1 MAFLERKKI
10 TIDDGYFEKN
20 IEIFVKK
27 YLINELDESKI
38 YRILGRALDS
48 VLKEKLEEKEKI
60 NEYFKEE
67 FNNVV
72 FDNEFSVGQM
82 PIEYECK
89 LVEEVEKFVK
99 VEEAS
104 KSQIFLYDL
113 YSFII
118 NFEHEENSMF
128 YKIKKLSE
136 DISNSTD
143 FDLYYKLTP
152 NIKESYHENISI
164 PYAIVSEKYF
174 KNALEVSGKKIKV
187 PGSKRYYKKQD
198 VYQKMDIEYVTKGRS
213 INQFASNIISI
224 KKEDL
229 PPKQF
234 IERKTKNLKRDYL
247 KEQIRARYAM
257 IDRPRNGLSN
267 VIVDSFF
274 PRIAYASNLEA
285 ESIRSI
291 AEETLPKTA
300 VAISPFIANAL
311 GVQRMQPV
319 QIAASLGY
327 DIKTIKQLLRKVK
340 SKNIDFVFAG
350 MGGTGINTTVWLS
363 EMCKMTGITNL
374 FNRVYVYEK
383 EDADISNLLRFPL
396 DVESIRVGRD
406 VGFYDLSKKVNLV
419 ISEINLLSKLKPSF
433 LDSYMFDNE
442 TKVYYY
448 YNDMRWIADN
458 YYKMKVY
465 NVEETRYNGGK
476 KELKNGLF
484 KNGSLISVDDV
495 EIELRE
501 SYQYARHGDQEKVKY
516 EIKPNTVVYGA
527 PALEYRGKFS
537 DAGRFICGTHN
548 DNSCSLK
555 INPTNEDINLQVES
569 YGMIQL
575 GGFFMNQFRMAIGLL
590 ELLADDSVDLTEKN
604 IDYLDFEF
612 NGECNR
618 KADRKYNWQLQNN
631 GMLTEEEANNIL

>member
-10 TIDDGYFEKN
+10 TIDDGYFDNN

-27 YLINELDESKI
+27 YLIDEGDASKI

-48 VLKEKLEEKEKI
+48 VVKENLEEKEEI

-67 FNNVV
+67 FNNLVW
-72 FDNEFSVGQM
+72 DNKFSVGQL
-82 PIEYECK
+82 PREYECK
-89 LVEEVEKFVK
+89 IVEEIEKFVEG
-99 VEEAS
+99 EEAS
-104 KSQIFLYDL
+104 KSQIFLYYL

-118 NFEHEENSMF
+118 NSEHEENSTF

-136 DISNSTD
+136 DISNSSD
-143 FDLYYKLTP
+143 FDLHYKLTP

-164 PYAIVSEKYF
+164 PYAIVSEEYF
-174 KNALEVSGKKIKV
+174 KNAVEISGKKIKV
-187 PGSKRYYKKQD
+187 PDSKGYYRKQD
-198 VYQKMDIEYVTKGRS
+198 VYQKMDIEYVAKGKS
-213 INQFASNIISI
+213 INQFAYNIISI
-224 KKEDL
+224 KKKDL
-229 PPKQF
+229 PEKKF
-234 IERKTKNLKRDYL
+234 IERQTKNLKRDYL
-247 KEQIRARYAM
+247 KEQVRARYAM

-274 PRIAYASNLEA
+274 PRIAYASNLDA
-285 ESIRSI
+285 KSIMSI

-311 GVQRMQPV
+311 GIQRMQPI

-340 SKNIDFVFAG
+340 SQNINFVFAG

-363 EMCKMTGITNL
+363 EMCKMTGITSL
-374 FNRVYVYEK
+374 FNRVYVYEE

-396 DVESIRVGRD
+396 DVESVRVGRD
-406 VGFYDLSKKVNLV
+406 VGSYNLSKKINLV
-419 ISEINLLSKLKPSF
+419 RSEINLLSKLKPSF
-433 LDSYMFDNE
+433 MESYLFDNKTE
-442 TKVYYY
+442 AYYY
-448 YNDMRWIADN
+448 YNNMRAIADN
-458 YYKMKVY
+458 YYKMEVH
-465 NVEETRYNGGK
+465 NVEETRNNGGK

-495 EIELRE
+495 ELNLRE
-501 SYQYARHGDQEKVKY
+501 SYKYARQGNQEKVKY
-516 EIKPNTVVYGA
+516 KIKPNTVVYGA
-527 PALEYRGKFS
+527 PSLEYRGKFS

-590 ELLADDSVDLTEKN
+590 ELLADDSVDLEEKN